1 MKVQE
6 GLREIRD
13 RLIDNGAQ
21 SKSIQVVDV
30 ILQRA
35 SLPAAS
41 SASATSLLQ
50 LVRMLM
56 RSPVANGDPTVYN
69 DFVRIE
75 ADLEHRADEFRA
87 IREADDARPA
97 PKLKKYYKA
106 QKTAGNKPD

>member
-6 GLREIRD
+6 GLQEIRD
-13 RLIDNGAQ
+13 RLIDNDAEEQ
-21 SKSIQVVDV
+21 SVKVVDT

-35 SLPAAS
+35 SLPAAA

-56 RSPVANGDPTVYN
+56 RSPVANADPRVYN

-75 ADLEHRADEFRA
+75 EDLEQRADEFRA
-87 IREADDARPA
+87 LKELDDARPT
-97 PKLKKYYKA
+97 PKHKKYYKA
-106 QKTAGNKPD
+106 LRESEKKQG

>member
-13 RLIDNGAQ
+13 RLIDNDAQ
-21 SKSIQVVDV
+21 PKSIQVVDA
-30 ILQRA
+30 IMQRA

-56 RSPVANGDPTVYN
+56 RSPVANADPTVYN

-106 QKTAGNKPD
+106 QKAAGNKPE

>member
-6 GLREIRD
+6 GLRDIRE
-13 RLIDNGAQ
+13 RLIENDAQ
-21 SKSIQVVDV
+21 QKSIQVVDV

-50 LVRMLM
+50 LVRMLL
-56 RSPVANGDPTVYN
+56 RSPVANADPTVYN

-75 ADLEHRADEFRA
+75 ADLENRAEEFRA
-87 IREADDARPA
+87 IREAEDARPA

-106 QKTAGNKPD
+106 QKTADKKQD

>member
-6 GLREIRD
+6 GLQEIRN
-13 RLIDNGAQ
+13 RLIDNGGQ
-21 SKSIQVVDV
+21 DKSIQVVDL

-56 RSPVANGDPTVYN
+56 RSPVANADPTVYN

-75 ADLEHRADEFRA
+75 SELENRAEEYRVLK
-87 IREADDARPA
+87 EAEDARPT
-97 PKLKKYYKA
+97 PKHKKYYKA
-106 QKTAGNKPD
+106 LKESEKKHS